1 MQTDQNKAII
11 VPEQTPKSHQQL
23 ITAKQQETLDL
34 SKSIIS
40 DSKAIAPIEMGLS
53 ISQTLDKALVRS
65 VFKAEAGQIGFAVVN
80 VLVTRFIDSFG
91 FSTKLNS
98 TQIETLTVDILE
110 SFQYET
116 LEDIIIFL
124 KMARTGKFGSTG
136 RGVDSNLILG
146 DWFPKYLD
154 QKAQVREEIYQKEKS
169 MQAKATED
177 GAVDL
182 YYAKLSREK
191 AKKLEEQRMKAEI
204 DEMVKSMDKQMLEDT
219 IADWEKKEKLKPWV
233 FYLKTKRQSVR

>member
-1 MQTDQNKAII
+1 MQLTIQ
-11 VPEQTPKSHQQL
+11 QTF
-23 ITAKQQETLDL
+23 
-34 SKSIIS
+34 
-40 DSKAIAPIEMGLS
+40 
-53 ISQTLDKALVRS
+53 DKALIKS
-65 VFKAEAGQIGFAVVN
+65 VFKGEAGQIGFSVVN

-110 SFQYET
+110 NFQYET

-154 QKAQVREEIYQKEKS
+154 KKAEIREQNYQVEK
-169 MQAKATED
+169 TEFISNNS
-177 GAVDL
+177 AVDL
-182 YYAKLSREK
+182 YYKNIQ
-191 AKKLEEQRMKAEI
+191 KKKEQKKIFDNMISEIDKMVLNMDRTMLEETILDWSKK
-204 DEMVKSMDKQMLEDT
+204 DEM
-219 IADWEKKEKLKPWV
+219 KPYLD
-233 FYLKTKRQSVR
+233 YLKRKRLIIK

>member
-1 MQTDQNKAII
+1 MSNN
-11 VPEQTPKSHQQL
+11 EQTQKSLSTHL
-23 ITAKQQETLDL
+23 IAKQQKTLDL
-34 SKSIIS
+34 SKNIIAGTVS
-40 DSKAIAPIEMGLS
+40 IAPVEMQLT
-53 ISQTLDKALVRS
+53 IQQTFDKALIKS
-65 VFKAEAGQIGFAVVN
+65 VFKGEAGQIGFSVVN

-110 SFQYET
+110 NFQYET

-154 QKAQVREEIYQKEKS
+154 KKAEIREQNYQVEK
-169 MQAKATED
+169 TEFISNNS
-177 GAVDL
+177 AVDL
-182 YYAKLSREK
+182 YYKNIQ
-191 AKKLEEQRMKAEI
+191 KKKEQKKIFDNMISEIDKMVLNMDRTMLEETILDWSKK
-204 DEMVKSMDKQMLEDT
+204 DEM
-219 IADWEKKEKLKPWV
+219 KPYLD
-233 FYLKTKRQSVR
+233 YLKRKRLIIK

>member
-1 MQTDQNKAII
+1 MPCN
-11 VPEQTPKSHQQL
+11 L
-23 ITAKQQETLDL
+23 KQQNTLDL
-34 SKSIIS
+34 SKEIIS
-40 DSKAIAPIEMGLS
+40 GTAHIATIEMNLT
-53 ISQTLDKALVRS
+53 INQTLDKALIKS
-65 VFKAEAGQIGFAVVN
+65 VFRQEAGQIGFSVVN

-110 SFQYET
+110 NFQYET

-169 MQAKATED
+169 LQAKSDED
-177 GAVDL
+177 GAVEM
-182 YYAKLSREK
+182 YYAKLRREK
-191 AKKLEEQRMKAEI
+191 AQKLEEQRMKSEI

-219 IADWEKKEKLKPWV
+219 ITDWSQKEDMKPYLS
-233 FYLKTKRQSVR
+233 YLKSKRPYVR